1 MTDLENLWDAY
12 PTGPAPVGA
21 ILAAAADDGDS
32 DSDGDGDGDDARRG
46 RRHRALVRPLLTA
59 AAVTALAGAYLA
71 GTLTGGAGPGQG
83 PGGSGPG
90 GPSAG
95 AGGVDRL
102 PRHVAFQADLEP
114 ATSCD
119 DLRASYVRRGLEL
132 VGPWG
137 WGGGGPIAYSVEG
150 DLLSRD
156 LSMPEASDQAAGAA
170 RTPRTE
176 RQTSSETGTNVQEA
190 GVDEPDT
197 VKTDGS
203 VLVVVR
209 HDRLDVYD
217 VTGSSTAKVS
227 SVDLPGVEGPEILL
241 AGDTVVALG
250 RDAGTPAQAPGTR
263 VLTVSIAD
271 PAAPKVVDDVR
282 YDAREV
288 SARQHGDT
296 VRLVVAT
303 GLPELD
309 FVEPTGK
316 RSEQEALA
324 HNRKAVADST
334 LADWLPTVAVSDA
347 KPTQLLDCRDVAVP
361 SDVLALGTTGVVGFD
376 AADAGRLDAI
386 GLAGLADIA
395 YESADHLYLTSA
407 GSDSWGCVDW
417 CGDLATGTSRAF
429 PGGLN
434 DGTSYLFGFALDGT
448 RATHVASGEV
458 EGAIRDRW
466 SLDEAGGVLRVAVG
480 PTSETGNF
488 SSVVTFEQQG
498 RDLVERGRLDGLG
511 RNEEIESVRWFDDLA
526 IVVTFRRRDPLY
538 TVDLSDTSAPRLLG
552 ALKIPGFSAYLHP
565 LGRARLIGVGE
576 GPGPDGWGAQ
586 VGLFDV
592 RDTSR
597 VSRLDVLGYG
607 RATSALAGTDPRAFT
622 WLPDRRTV
630 LTVVERWGSRRV
642 GYLSV
647 LKLADGRLHERRTK
661 VEYGADVDLVRTVP
675 LPDGRVVLVTGEEA
689 QFLEL

>member
-21 ILAAAADDGDS
+21 ILTAADSTG
-32 DSDGDGDGDDARRG
+32 RG
-46 RRHRALVRPLLTA
+46 RRRRVLVRPLLTA

-71 GTLTGGAGPGQG
+71 GALTGGPGGSG

-137 WGGGGPIAYSVEG
+137 WSGGGPIAYGMEG
-150 DLLSRD
+150 DLLRRSISTPD
-156 LSMPEASDQAAGAA
+156 SDQAVGAA

-176 RQTSSETGTNVQEA
+176 RQTNSETGTNVQEA

-203 VLVVVR
+203 VLVAVR

-227 SVDLPGVEGPEILL
+227 TVDLPGVEGPEILL

-250 RDAGTPAQAPGTR
+250 RDAGTPAEAPGTR

-288 SARQHGDT
+288 SARQHEDT
-296 VRLVVAT
+296 VRLVLAN

-324 HNRKAVADST
+324 HNRKAVTDST
-334 LADWLPTVAVSDA
+334 LADWLPTVAVGDA
-347 KPTQLLDCRDVAVP
+347 KPTQLLDCRDVALP
-361 SDVLALGTTGVVGFD
+361 SDALALGTTGVVGFD
-376 AADAGRLDAI
+376 ATDAGRLDAI

-395 YESADHLYLTSA
+395 YESADHLYLASA
-407 GSDSWGCVDW
+407 GSDSWGCIDW
-417 CGDLATGTSRAF
+417 CGDVVTGTSRAF

-434 DGTSYLFGFALDGT
+434 DGTSYVFGFALDGT

-498 RDLVERGRLDGLG
+498 RELVERGRLDGLG

-565 LGRARLIGVGE
+565 LGRARLIGVGA

-592 RDTSR
+592 RDTDR

-647 LKLADGRLHERRTK
+647 LKLAGGRLQERRIK
-661 VEYGADVDLVRTVP
+661 VEYGADVDLVRAVP